1 MSQQQIEIR
10 RTVPDDYPALC
21 AIFSQPKAIRGTLQM
36 PFPSP
41 ALWKK
46 RLAEPDDGLYS
57 LVACVGGAVVG
68 SLGLSTSQ
76 RSPRRRHAADVGMAV
91 HDDWHGRGVGSAL
104 LHAAIDLADNWLN
117 LTRLELTVFTDNERA
132 IALYERRGFVVE
144 GRLRDY
150 AFRDGEL
157 VDAYAMA
164 RLHETP
170 SRPGDDR

>member
-10 RTVPDDYPALC
+10 RTAPDDYAAFC
-21 AIFSQPKAIRGTLQM
+21 AIFSQPKAMRGTLQM

-76 RSPRRRHAADVGMAV
+76 RSPRRRHAAEIGMAV
-91 HDDWHGRGVGSAL
+91 HDDWHGRGIGSAL

-117 LTRLELTVFTDNERA
+117 LTRLELTVFTDNA
-132 IALYERRGFVVE
+132 CAVALYERYGFAVE
-144 GRLRDY
+144 GRLRKY
-150 AFRDGEL
+150 AFRDGDF
-157 VDAYAMA
+157 VDAYTMA
-164 RLHETP
+164 RLNP
-170 SRPGDDR
+170 NQPRPDD